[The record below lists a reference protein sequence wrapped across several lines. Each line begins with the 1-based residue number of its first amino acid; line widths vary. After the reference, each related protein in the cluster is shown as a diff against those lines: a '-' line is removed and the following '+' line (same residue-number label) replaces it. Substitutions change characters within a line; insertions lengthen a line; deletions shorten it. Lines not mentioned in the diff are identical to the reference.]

1 MKVTVKEGI
10 NSPIWYS
17 SLSGEQFEVV
27 YYDVNNEMVYV
38 LHESSDMPRG
48 IRMKDCDN
56 VGLPFG
62 YENMFHPSHYDNS
75 NGSLYKFAVDHDL
88 NAYEFDIVK
97 RIVRCRKKGQFKEDL
112 EKTKLVIDLY
122 LKEQL

>member
-1 MKVTVKEGI
+1 MKAIAKEEANPKI
-10 NSPIWYS
+10 THY
-17 SLSGEQFEVV
+17 E
-27 YYDVNNEMVYV
+27 YYTNI
-38 LHESSDMPRG
+38 S
-48 IRMKDCDN
+48 
-56 VGLPFG
+56 
-62 YENMFHPSHYDNS
+62 HPEHYDNS

-112 EKTKLVIDLY
+112 EKTKTVIDLY

>member
-1 MKVTVKEGI
+1 MKAIANEEANPKIPHYE
-10 NSPIWYS
+10 
-17 SLSGEQFEVV
+17 
-27 YYDVNNEMVYV
+27 YYTNI
-38 LHESSDMPRG
+38 S
-48 IRMKDCDN
+48 
-56 VGLPFG
+56 
-62 YENMFHPSHYDNS
+62 HPEHYDNS

-112 EKTKLVIDLY
+112 EKTKTVIDLY